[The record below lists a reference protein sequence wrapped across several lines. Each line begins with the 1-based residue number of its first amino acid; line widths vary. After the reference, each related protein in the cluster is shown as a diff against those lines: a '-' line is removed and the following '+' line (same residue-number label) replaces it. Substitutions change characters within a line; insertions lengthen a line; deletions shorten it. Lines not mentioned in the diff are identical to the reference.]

1 MAKVSPI
8 EDDAATQ
15 PPEDPVSTKA
25 LKRTKSYIPVPK
37 KFNIEGIHTHTHRDT
52 HRTTVFTP
60 ILKHITHPCTPAG
73 LWFITLDED
82 TASSKKKRCANI
94 FQFLNVILVIFIF
107 VYTGL
112 SIGAASKNYQAEKVS
127 PSTSFAQE
135 TRAKITVP
143 AFLFCSG
150 ILSKAKLH
158 SLQPKKCVYFQSADS
173 DSGVDCT
180 SNFTEHDH
188 TEAFSAPHKLIYGD
202 DWETDHRSC
211 MALDLQGVDFSLASL
226 SNRVELTWALA
237 MDDID
242 LNGDWNYG
250 DCTNFGLTF
259 DSPAC
264 KKLAAPLSS
273 IGFAVYNSGTDLEN
287 ASDLTALS
295 NLIPAGIMA
304 LVRVIHN
311 CCRRRLKPS
320 PLPTP
325 TPSTPQH
332 PLPPI
337 QVKQVEYNNKV
348 TGVKKLDFQTQVS
361 KIADYH
367 CSLDGTKSPSPSP
380 SSLPFF

>member
-37 KFNIEGIHTHTHRDT
+37 KFNIE
-52 HRTTVFTP
+52 
-60 ILKHITHPCTPAG
+60 G

-304 LVRVIHN
+304 LVRV
-311 CCRRRLKPS
+311 
-320 PLPTP
+320 
-325 TPSTPQH
+325 
-332 PLPPI
+332 
-337 QVKQVEYNNKV
+337 KQVEYNNKV
-348 TGVKKLDFQTQVS
+348 TIVKKLDFQTQVS

-367 CSLDGTKSPSPSP
+367 CSLDDASDSVCGGEDASMGSGDPDVDNKYYLWRVGLIFDTMTVDVVTTENKYGIVEAVNEVGGATGFLGL
-380 SSLPFF
+380 SLIHI